1 MKTAQIER
9 VAFSS
14 TVQQTPA
21 ARRVAGARRSLRVT
35 AVADV
40 QQRLDAISRPKVS
53 FRSCLGIISYI
64 PNRNDELDCL
74 KILLNNSIVS
84 HSQIPRCY
92 LPELTF

>member
-14 TVQQTPA
+14 TIQQTPA

-53 FRSCLGIISYI
+53 SRSSFRLI
-64 PNRNDELDCL
+64 
-74 KILLNNSIVS
+74 NNV
-84 HSQIPRCY
+84 
-92 LPELTF
+92 

>member
-9 VAFSS
+9 IGFSS

-21 ARRVAGARRSLRVT
+21 ARRVAGARRSLRVS

-53 FRSCLGIISYI
+53 SRDDFRKKMAIIAE
-64 PNRNDELDCL
+64 R
-74 KILLNNSIVS
+74 
-84 HSQIPRCY
+84 
-92 LPELTF
+92 LTSVP